1 MAMKRLVWFW
11 CACLFLASARVS
23 AGQTY
28 QGGVRGQ
35 VRDPQGVIP
44 GAEVTLLNE
53 QMNTGRTTATNEV
66 GEYAFANVLPGSYTI
81 KAALAGFKTEERK
94 GVTVATQQVVA
105 MDFLLQ
111 VGALE
116 EQITVTGSSTSLV
129 ERLTPT
135 VATSLNRDF
144 L

>member
-1 MAMKRLVWFW
+1 
-11 CACLFLASARVS
+11 
-23 AGQTY
+23 
-28 QGGVRGQ
+28 
-35 VRDPQGVIP
+35 
-44 GAEVTLLNE
+44 
-53 QMNTGRTTATNEV
+53 MNRGRTTVTNEV

-81 KAALAGFKTEERK
+81 KAALAGFKAEERK

-144 L
+144 LQSLPIFGRNTFFAAVASANVIASGD

>member
-1 MAMKRLVWFW
+1 MAMKPLTWFR
-11 CACLFLASARVS
+11 CACLFLFLASARAS

-53 QMNTGRTTATNEV
+53 QMNTGRTTVTNEV
-66 GEYAFANVLPGSYTI
+66 GEFAFANVLPGSYTI

-94 GVTVATQQVVA
+94 GVNVATQQVVA
-105 MDFLLQ
+105 IDFILQ
-111 VGALE
+111 VGDPSD
-116 EQITVTGSSTSLV
+116 QITAVAAVPLV
-129 ERLTPT
+129 EALTPT
-135 VATSLNRDF
+135 VPTCL
-144 L
+144 